1 MINPAQ
7 TQGRSGKNAAFT
19 LIELLIVIS
28 IIAVLASLALPAMG
42 NALNSAKKTT
52 AKNQAVQ
59 IATAITA
66 YETEYG
72 RLPPFT
78 GSTLTL
84 ANIGMLLAS
93 DTANNP
99 RGINFIEA
107 SLWKSGKGGTNGN
120 GFCDPFSSN
129 NAYSVALDTNYAN
142 TLSNLPSQSA
152 SGSTVTYTNTLTKH
166 VGVWTVW
173 TNGSRQVLINSW
185 D

>member
-1 MINPAQ
+1 MIHTSQN
-7 TQGRSGKNAAFT
+7 QGHRGKNAAFT
-19 LIELLIVIS
+19 LIELLIVIA
-28 IIAVLASLALPAMG
+28 IIAVIAALALPAMG

-72 RLPPFT
+72 RLPPFSGT
-78 GSTLTL
+78 NLT
-84 ANIGMLLAS
+84 ATNIGMLLAS
-93 DTANNP
+93 DTSNNP

-107 SLWKSGKGGTNGN
+107 STWKSGKGGTNGN

-129 NAYSVALDTNYAN
+129 NPYSIALDTNYAN

-152 SGSTVTYTNTLTKH
+152 YGSNVTYTNTLTKH
-166 VGVWTVW
+166 VAVWTVW

>member
-1 MINPAQ
+1 MIHPSQNR
-7 TQGRSGKNAAFT
+7 GFYGKTAAFT
-19 LIELLIVIS
+19 LIELLIVIA
-28 IIAVLASLALPAMG
+28 IIAVLAALALPAMG

-78 GSTLTL
+78 GSNLTST
-84 ANIGMLLAS
+84 NIGMLLAS

-99 RGINFIEA
+99 RGITFLETSA
-107 SLWKSGKGGTNGN
+107 WKTGKGGTNAN

-142 TLSNLPSQSA
+142 ILSNLPSQSA
-152 SGSTVTYTNTLTKH
+152 YGSNVTYSNTLSKH
-166 VGVWTVW
+166 VAVWTVW
-173 TNGSRQVLINSW
+173 TNGGKQVLINSW